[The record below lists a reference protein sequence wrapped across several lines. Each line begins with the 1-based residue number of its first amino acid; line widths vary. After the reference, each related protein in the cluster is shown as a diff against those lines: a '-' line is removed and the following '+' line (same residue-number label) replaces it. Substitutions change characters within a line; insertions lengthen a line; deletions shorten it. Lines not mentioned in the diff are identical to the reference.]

1 VDHTG
6 DIELRSLILDFGDT
20 HIAAGIAN
28 GPRGALEAF
37 SSVPVAGLKKGVVSQ
52 TSLVSTAIKQAIE
65 GLGKDVSG
73 LPVVVNL
80 SGGHVEVMPTQGL
93 KLISPKNRAVTHH
106 DVMEVVNHSR
116 SIVLPNDREQ
126 IHIVPRGFRI
136 DGRAGVQDPVGE
148 PAFRLEVESLLVT
161 AHRESVRMLLDAL
174 EAAGIEDARLVM
186 GALASGLG
194 ALTEKE
200 IRAAAIVIDIGGGV
214 TDVSMFRDGSLA
226 AAASLPVGSY
236 SITQDIAQ
244 LLKTSTEEAER
255 LKLSHGNAF
264 PLDVAESA
272 TVEVQQLGQP
282 VPRPMQGKVLAE
294 IIESRVREILR
305 LSKQAVEN
313 GRPGSVAGVPVIL
326 TGNGARLP
334 GIDRLAAITF
344 GESAVKT
351 VLTAK
356 GTATLI
362 GLGAYAAQSEE
373 EVTPVEQPTS
383 WKDRFKGLLAR

>member
-1 VDHTG
+1 M
-6 DIELRSLILDFGDT
+6 RSLIIDLGDT
-20 HIAAGIAN
+20 HVAAGIAS
-28 GPRGALEAF
+28 GARGALEAF
-37 SSVPVAGLKKGVVSQ
+37 SSVPVSGLKKGVVSQ
-52 TSLVSTAIKQAIE
+52 TASVSTAIQQAIE
-65 GLGKDVSG
+65 ALGKDVSG
-73 LPVVVNL
+73 LPVIVNL

-93 KLISPKNRAVTHH
+93 KLISPKNRAITHH

-116 SIVLPNDREQ
+116 SIVLANDREQ
-126 IHIVPRGFRI
+126 VHIVPRGFRV

-161 AHRESVRMLLDAL
+161 AHRESARMSMDAL
-174 EAAGIEDARLVM
+174 AAAGIPDARFVM

-194 ALTEKE
+194 ALTDKE
-200 IRAAAIVIDIGGGV
+200 IKSGAIVIDIGGGV

-236 SITQDIAQ
+236 SVTQDIAQ
-244 LLKTSTEEAER
+244 LLKTSTEEADR
-255 LKLSHGNAF
+255 LKVSHGNAY
-264 PLDVAESA
+264 PVDVPDSA

-305 LSKQAVEN
+305 LAKQAVEN
-313 GRPGSVAGVPVIL
+313 GRPGSVAGVPVVL

-334 GIDRLAAITF
+334 GVDRLAAITF

-351 VLTAK
+351 VLPTK
-356 GTATLI
+356 GTAALI

-373 EVTPVEQPTS
+373 EVAPADAPTS
-383 WKDRFKGLLAR
+383 WKDRFKGLLTR

>member
-1 VDHTG
+1 MDHTG